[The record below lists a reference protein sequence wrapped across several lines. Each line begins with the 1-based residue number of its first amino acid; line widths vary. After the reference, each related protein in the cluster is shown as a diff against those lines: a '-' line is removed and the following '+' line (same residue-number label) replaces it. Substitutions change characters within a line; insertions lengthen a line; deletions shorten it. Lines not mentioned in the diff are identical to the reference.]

1 MKLIGIT
8 DNKVTKDKNGF
19 NEPRLEITEVELVQ
33 CNIISNEYQQNSSVL
48 YTVFPNESFDQLLD
62 VSSKEVYFKK
72 HLKFSLTKVWFTDQ
86 TFKLLEIEHKINII
100 LIINLCTTYKKWYIT
115 QLNLEVKYLRID
127 MDICLLL
134 KILVKIRVKGKW

>member
-1 MKLIGIT
+1 MKLLGIT

-72 HLKFSLTKVWFTDQ
+72 HLFKVS
-86 TFKLLEIEHKINII
+86 IN
-100 LIINLCTTYKKWYIT
+100 
-115 QLNLEVKYLRID
+115 
-127 MDICLLL
+127 
-134 KILVKIRVKGKW
+134 

>member
-1 MKLIGIT
+1 MKLLGIT

-33 CNIISNEYQQNSSVL
+33 SNIISNEYQQNSSVL

-72 HLKFSLTKVWFTDQ
+72 HLFKVF
-86 TFKLLEIEHKINII
+86 IN
-100 LIINLCTTYKKWYIT
+100 
-115 QLNLEVKYLRID
+115 
-127 MDICLLL
+127 
-134 KILVKIRVKGKW
+134 